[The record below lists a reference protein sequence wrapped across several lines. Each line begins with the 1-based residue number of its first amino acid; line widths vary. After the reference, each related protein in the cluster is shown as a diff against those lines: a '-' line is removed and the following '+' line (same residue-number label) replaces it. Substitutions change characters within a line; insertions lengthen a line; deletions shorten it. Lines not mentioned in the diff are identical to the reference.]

1 MCVQEPC
8 VYLLSAA
15 SVVIR
20 NSSAASQFPEFL
32 YFYWQINTDLDANM
46 DMDMDIE
53 TDTPRDKIHV
63 YCIINFFHHFYSRAV
78 VKIIFCRQ
86 LACC

>member
-20 NSSAASQFPEFL
+20 NKDICEIPTIIVWDNKYIYIYISKTVQSNNITITSSSFSGAAARVLVITSKLITNLRVAPEHL
-32 YFYWQINTDLDANM
+32 TA
-46 DMDMDIE
+46 
-53 TDTPRDKIHV
+53 
-63 YCIINFFHHFYSRAV
+63 
-78 VKIIFCRQ
+78 
-86 LACC
+86 

>member
-20 NSSAASQFPEFL
+20 NKYNRIVGSQADRQTGRQTGRKNRQTDRQTERQTDRQAVGKASRM
-32 YFYWQINTDLDANM
+32 Y
-46 DMDMDIE
+46 
-53 TDTPRDKIHV
+53 
-63 YCIINFFHHFYSRAV
+63 IICTVKKAV
-78 VKIIFCRQ
+78 
-86 LACC
+86 